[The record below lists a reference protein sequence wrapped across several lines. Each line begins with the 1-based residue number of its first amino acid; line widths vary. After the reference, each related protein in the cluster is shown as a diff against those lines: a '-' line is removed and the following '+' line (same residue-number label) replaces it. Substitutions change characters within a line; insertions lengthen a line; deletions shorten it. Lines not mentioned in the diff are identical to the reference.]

1 MRFGFLINEVLTGLR
16 RNVTMTVAMILTTAI
31 SIGLFGG
38 GLLVVRLAD
47 SSRNIYLDRVE
58 SQVFLTNDV
67 SANDPTCDADPCKA
81 LRKQIEDRDDV
92 KSVRF
97 LNRDDAYDDAIKKF
111 PQYKDVAGKDA
122 FPASFIVK
130 LDDPEQHK
138 EFDDAIVGQPGVL
151 NVLNQKDLIDRLFA
165 VLDGLSNAAF
175 AVALVQAVGAI
186 LLIANMVQV
195 AAYTRRTEV
204 GIMRLV
210 GASRWYTQLPFLV
223 EAMLAAFIG
232 VVIAILGLIMVR
244 ALFLEKALNQFYQA
258 NLIARIDYA
267 DILYIAPILLFV
279 GVAMAGVTGVRH
291 AASVRAALAVAKK
304 KVDEAT
310 RRNNQV
316 VATNRKARHNYSILE
331 TFEAGVALMGTEVKS
346 LRDGQASLADAF
358 ATVDDGEIWLRN
370 LHIPEYHAGSWTNH
384 APRRNRKLLLHRS
397 QIDNLIGK
405 IRDGNLTLVPLSLY
419 FTDGKVKVELALAR
433 GKQTHDKR
441 QDMAKRDA
449 DREVTRELG
458 RRAKGMT

>member
-47 SSRNIYLDRVE
+47 SSRTIYLDRVE
-58 SQVFLTNDV
+58 SQVFLNNDV
-67 SANDPTCDADPCKA
+67 SANDPSCDADPCAA

-92 KSVRF
+92 RSVRF
-97 LNRDDAYDDAIKKF
+97 LNRDQAYDDAIAKF

-130 LDDPEQHK
+130 LNNPEEH
-138 EFDDAIVGQPGVL
+138 EDFDRSLVGQPGVL

-165 VLDGLSNAAF
+165 VLDGLSSVAF

-210 GASRWYTQLPFLV
+210 GASRWYTQLPFLL
-223 EAMLAAFIG
+223 EAMLAAFLG
-232 VVIAILGLIMVR
+232 VVISILGLITVR
-244 ALFLEKALNQFYQA
+244 ALFLDQALNQFYEA

-267 DILYIAPILLFV
+267 DILYISPLLLFV
-279 GVAMAGVTGVRH
+279 ALAMAGVTAYATLRLYVR
-291 AASVRAALAVAKK
+291 R
-304 KVDEAT
+304 
-310 RRNNQV
+310 
-316 VATNRKARHNYSILE
+316 
-331 TFEAGVALMGTEVKS
+331 
-346 LRDGQASLADAF
+346 
-358 ATVDDGEIWLRN
+358 
-370 LHIPEYHAGSWTNH
+370 
-384 APRRNRKLLLHRS
+384 
-397 QIDNLIGK
+397 
-405 IRDGNLTLVPLSLY
+405 
-419 FTDGKVKVELALAR
+419 
-433 GKQTHDKR
+433 
-441 QDMAKRDA
+441 
-449 DREVTRELG
+449 
-458 RRAKGMT
+458 